1 THNHATWLTKRP
13 FSTPLKLAATKAR
26 RSLYSLAKES
36 PISDDRIISI
46 VEHAIRYTPSPFN
59 ARSCR
64 CIVLFGDDHNKLWE
78 MGAAAIQ
85 RCMPMAVDVLI
96 PKVQGFRGAYG
107 TVCILS
113 SHAAKVVMLSQEFQ
127 VLFFEDVDSVKELNP
142 RFAKMPEE
150 NPEWYDHSSGMYQ
163 YVVWTAL
170 EAEGLGCNLQ
180 HYQNMM
186 HEQMYAEWKIPETW
200 QAKAQ
205 LVFGKPLSGPLV
217 DKEKTFR
224 DIEDCVKVYGR

>member
-1 THNHATWLTKRP
+1 MADKTSFLE
-13 FSTPLKLAATKAR
+13 ATKAR
-26 RSLYSLAKES
+26 RSLYALSKES
-36 PISDDRIISI
+36 PVSNDRILSI
-46 VEHAIRYTPSPFN
+46 VEHAVRYTPSPFN

-64 CIVLFGDDHNKLWE
+64 CIVLFGDHHDKLWD

-96 PKVQGFRGAYG
+96 PKVQGFRAGYG
-107 TVCILS
+107 T
-113 SHAAKVVMLSQEFQ
+113 
-127 VLFFEDVDSVKELNP
+127 VLFFEDVESVKELNP
-142 RFAKMPEE
+142 RFAKMSEE
-150 NPEWYDHSSGMYQ
+150 NPEWYDHSSGMHQ

-186 HEQMYAEWKIPETW
+186 HEDMYAEWNIPKTW

-224 DIEDCVKVYGR
+224 RTEDCIKVYGQ

>member
-1 THNHATWLTKRP
+1 MADKTSFLE
-13 FSTPLKLAATKAR
+13 ATKAR
-26 RSLYSLAKES
+26 RSLYSLSKES
-36 PISDDRIISI
+36 PISDDRIIFI
-46 VEHAIRYTPSPFN
+46 IEHAIRYAPSPFN

-64 CIVLFGDDHNKLWE
+64 CIILFGDDHDKLWD

-85 RCMPMAVDVLI
+85 RCMPMAVDILI
-96 PKVQGFRGAYG
+96 PKVQGFRAAHG
-107 TVCILS
+107 T
-113 SHAAKVVMLSQEFQ
+113 
-127 VLFFEDVDSVKELNP
+127 VLFFEDVESVKELSP
-142 RFAKMPEE
+142 RFAKMSEE
-150 NPEWYDHSSGMYQ
+150 NPEWYDHSSGMHQ

-180 HYQNMM
+180 HYQGMM
-186 HEQMYAEWKIPETW
+186 HEEMYAQWNIPETW

-224 DIEDCVKVYGR
+224 NIEDCIKVYGQ